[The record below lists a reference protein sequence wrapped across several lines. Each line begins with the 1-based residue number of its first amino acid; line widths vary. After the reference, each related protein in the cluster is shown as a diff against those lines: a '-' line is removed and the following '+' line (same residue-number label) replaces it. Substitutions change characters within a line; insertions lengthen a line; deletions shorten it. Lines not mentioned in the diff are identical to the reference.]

1 MKSMKRILTLLLC
14 MMLLA
19 APALAEEVEEDV
31 DLDEGA
37 AAASAASLPVDFSAG
52 PVPAESGFTED
63 SYEDASISVK
73 LEKVTQDT
81 AVYCVARVKIAD
93 ASQFRT
99 AVTPKGR
106 DNKIS
111 KMAEKQNAVI
121 AIGGDYYGSDKGGY
135 IVRQGE
141 IIEKR
146 AKPYP
151 TRDLLCVDENGDFHI
166 ILRQR
171 NAYEKKKQVNENFA
185 DELKQL
191 VAEHKLVNVFE
202 WGPALVIDGEKQE
215 IPESYSGALT
225 HRNPRCAIGQT
236 GPLEYVLVV
245 VDTVTHHDR
254 SGKEGA
260 TGDELAQFMA
270 DLGCIQAYNLDGGNS
285 ALMVFHN
292 QNYSDKTVNEER
304 SVSDIIYFATAV
316 QP

>member
-1 MKSMKRILTLLLC
+1 MKTLNMILSLLLC
-14 MMLLA
+14 LALLT
-19 APALAEEVEEDV
+19 APALAEELVEEV
-31 DLDEGA
+31 SLDEEGSGEA
-37 AAASAASLPVDFSAG
+37 VATLPVDFSAG
-52 PVPAESGFTED
+52 PAPSEAAFSES
-63 SYEDASISVK
+63 SYEDASISVS
-73 LEKVTQDT
+73 LEKVTIDT
-81 AVYCVARVKIAD
+81 AVYCVARVRIAD

-106 DNKIS
+106 DDKIS
-111 KMAEKQNAVI
+111 RMAAKQNAVI

-171 NAYEKKKQVNENFA
+171 NAYEKKKQVNENFT
-185 DELKQL
+185 DDLKKL
-191 VAEHKLVNVFE
+191 VAEHTLVNVFE
-202 WGPALVIDGEKQE
+202 WGPALVIDGVKQE
-215 IPESYSGALT
+215 IPESYSGALS
-225 HRNPRCAIGQT
+225 HRNPRCAIGQM

-260 TGDELAQFMA
+260 TGEELAQFMA
-270 DLGCIQAYNLDGGNS
+270 DLGCTQAYNLDGGNS

-316 QP
+316 Q

>member
-1 MKSMKRILTLLLC
+1 MKTLKMLLSLLLC
-14 MMLLA
+14 LALLA
-19 APALAEEVEEDV
+19 APALAEELVEEV
-31 DLDEGA
+31 SLDEESSGEA
-37 AAASAASLPVDFSAG
+37 VSSLPVDFTAG
-52 PVPAESGFTED
+52 PVPSEAGFTE
-63 SYEDASISVK
+63 SGYEDASISVS
-73 LEKVTQDT
+73 LEKVTVDT
-81 AVYCVARVKIAD
+81 AIYCVARVRIAD
-93 ASQFRT
+93 ASQLRT
-99 AVTPKGR
+99 AVMPKGR
-106 DNKIS
+106 EDKIS
-111 KMAEKQNAVI
+111 RMAAKQNAVI

-171 NAYEKKKQVNENFA
+171 NAYEKKKQVNESFT
-185 DELKQL
+185 DDLKKL
-191 VAEHKLVNVFE
+191 VSEHTLVNVFE
-202 WGPALVIDGEKQE
+202 WGPALVIDGVKQE

-260 TGDELAQFMA
+260 TGEELAQFMA
-270 DLGCIQAYNLDGGNS
+270 DLGCTQAYNLDGGNS

-316 QP
+316 QE

>member
-1 MKSMKRILTLLLC
+1 MKTLNMILSLLLC
-14 MMLLA
+14 LALLT
-19 APALAEEVEEDV
+19 APALAEELVEEV
-31 DLDEGA
+31 SLDEEGSGEA
-37 AAASAASLPVDFSAG
+37 VATLPVDFSAG
-52 PVPAESGFTED
+52 PAPSEAAFSES
-63 SYEDASISVK
+63 SYEDASISVS
-73 LEKVTQDT
+73 LEKVTIDT
-81 AVYCVARVKIAD
+81 AVYCVARVRIAD

-106 DNKIS
+106 DDKIS
-111 KMAEKQNAVI
+111 RMAAKQNAVI

-171 NAYEKKKQVNENFA
+171 NAYEKKKQVNENFT
-185 DELKQL
+185 DDLKKL
-191 VAEHKLVNVFE
+191 VAEHTLVNVFE
-202 WGPALVIDGEKQE
+202 WGPALVIDGVKQE
-215 IPESYSGALT
+215 IPESYSGALS

-260 TGDELAQFMA
+260 TGEELAQFMA
-270 DLGCIQAYNLDGGNS
+270 DLGCTQAYNLDGGNS

-316 QP
+316 Q

>member
-1 MKSMKRILTLLLC
+1 MKTLNMILSLLLC
-14 MMLLA
+14 LALLT
-19 APALAEEVEEDV
+19 APALAEELVEEV
-31 DLDEGA
+31 SLDEEGSGEA
-37 AAASAASLPVDFSAG
+37 VATLPVDFSAG
-52 PVPAESGFTED
+52 PAPSEAAFTES
-63 SYEDASISVK
+63 SYEDASISVS
-73 LEKVTQDT
+73 LEKVTIDT
-81 AVYCVARVKIAD
+81 AVYCVARVRIAD

-106 DNKIS
+106 DDKIS
-111 KMAEKQNAVI
+111 RMAAKQNAVI

-171 NAYEKKKQVNENFA
+171 NAYEKKKQVNENFT
-185 DELKQL
+185 DDLKKL
-191 VAEHKLVNVFE
+191 VAEHTLVNVFE
-202 WGPALVIDGEKQE
+202 WGPALVIDGVKQE
-215 IPESYSGALT
+215 IPESYSGALS

-260 TGDELAQFMA
+260 TGEELAQFMA
-270 DLGCIQAYNLDGGNS
+270 DLGCTQAYNLDGGNS

-316 QP
+316 Q